1 MIAFIKVNHTTTEVT
16 PDQSKTSSPDHI
28 KSSKSSDVTKVKNSS
43 SAEPSSSDNDKKAAH
58 KKETSLPEQHSK
70 SEYLDATSS
79 LRRHNTTDA
88 TQNKTNVPLEQP
100 AKGTDTR
107 NEKKASS
114 SPEQSTTNRVTTDQG
129 KTQQCTS
136 KTHETSAKKESI
148 LPDQNATDKN
158 AVEHKKELSPEK
170 TSISEAVSHEKDNST
185 TAVPTNVSDYIYA
198 YMYSYIYVATH
209 IQCINYRKFLLFNHA
224 TYVKIAT

>member
-1 MIAFIKVNHTTTEVT
+1 MLINFGWVCEMIAFIKVNHTTTEVT

-43 SAEPSSSDNDKKAAH
+43 SVEPSSSDNDKKAAH
-58 KKETSLPEQHSK
+58 QKETSLPEQHSK

-88 TQNKTNVPLEQP
+88 KVSTQNKTNVPLEQP

-107 NEKKASS
+107 NENKASF

-129 KTQQCTS
+129 KTCSTQQCTS
-136 KTHETSAKKESI
+136 KTHETSAKKENI
-148 LPDQNATDKN
+148 LPAQNATDKN

-185 TAVPTNVSDYIYA
+185 TAVPTNVSDFIYMHICTA
-198 YMYSYIYVATH
+198 IYSYTH
-209 IQCINYRKFLLFNHA
+209 TMHQL
-224 TYVKIAT
+224 